1 MKLQEVSFAEQVA
14 LNQHINALNII
25 KGAVVPF
32 GGKVVNKRMID
43 AIKNAGVYVG
53 WAEDYAG
60 RKEMTHY
67 SNTKGNVYPQYYRE
81 VKIPLVLENGRLN
94 LEDTHEAIDAL
105 LVVLDQKYDDYAF
118 DQADYDEKYNQIA
131 ELMKQVDRIAT
142 DTKNSH
148 ARYELQQRARRGY

>member
-14 LNQHINALNII
+14 LNQHINALNTI

-32 GGKVVNKRMID
+32 AGKVVNKRMID
-43 AIKNAGVYVG
+43 AIKTAGIYVG
-53 WAEDYAG
+53 WADDYAG

-81 VKIPLVLENGRLN
+81 IKIPLVLENGRLQ
-94 LEDTHEAIDAL
+94 LSKTLQQITTLIE
-105 LVVLDQKYDDYAF
+105 VLDQKYDDYAF
-118 DQADYDEKYNQIA
+118 SQTEYDERYNRIA
-131 ELMKQVDRIAT
+131 ELMKQVDKIASEVP
-142 DTKNSH
+142 NSH